1 MNISKQKLAKLLVMS
16 ILTSLFAACF
26 EAKTEKF
33 AEAAPVKKI
42 VFDAPFPGDL
52 IYQSAPDPQIIIGK
66 KKVEP
71 AMYEIAAFESATGKR
86 LWQLPFAGEVVGQ
99 TEKQILVYEE
109 KTSTVHFINPKD
121 GEITRRISPAPNPLT
136 SKNSLET
143 GMAFT
148 DDLYITTKALYTSIW
163 KNEKEDESYKI
174 GYTAKN
180 WASDDVKWFVPP
192 IRQIVILGYRPVIY
206 GDKVLIINA
215 EQGIYD
221 APSYQII
228 SLKTGEEISR
238 VASNGNFSL
247 IGKGFFI
254 ERTKSFV
261 RRIEP
266 ISGTEIWKVE
276 GEFNNVSVAA
286 IGGQIT
292 IAVPHA
298 DRTRTIRVVDAA
310 TGKLLKQFDL
320 QDLTETD
327 LKACYITKNDLILL
341 NFDSATHDIY
351 DKAHYNYW
359 VAYNADAKKALWRTD
374 FESHS
379 ASSLLP
385 FASDK
390 IQFKDGN

>member
-1 MNISKQKLAKLLVMS
+1 MKCNQQVAVKLSLMV
-16 ILTSLFAACF
+16 ILTMLFSACF
-26 EAKTEKF
+26 GAKTEKF
-33 AEAAPVKKI
+33 ASAAPVKKI
-42 VFDAPFPGDL
+42 VFDAPFPGNL

-71 AMYEIAAFESATGKR
+71 AMYEIAAFEPSTGKR
-86 LWQLPFAGEVVGQ
+86 LWQLPFVGEVVGQ

-109 KTSTVHFINPKD
+109 KSSTVHFVNPKD
-121 GEITRRISPAPNPLT
+121 GEITRKISPAPNPLT
-136 SKNSLET
+136 SKNSLEK

-148 DDLYITTKALYTSIW
+148 GDIFITTKALYTSIW
-163 KNEKEDESYKI
+163 KNEKEDESYEI
-174 GYTAKN
+174 GYTAKTWEN
-180 WASDDVKWFVPP
+180 DDIKWFVPP
-192 IRQIVILGYRPVIY
+192 RRQIVILGYRPVIY

-238 VASNGNFSL
+238 VESNGNFSL
-247 IGKGFFI
+247 IGKDFFI
-254 ERTKSFV
+254 ERDKSFV

-276 GEFNNVSVAA
+276 GEFNSVSVAA
-286 IGGQIT
+286 IGEQIT

-320 QDLTETD
+320 PDLQDTD
-327 LKACYITKNDLILL
+327 LKACYIVKDDVILL
-341 NFDSATHDIY
+341 NFDSANHDIY

-359 VAYNADAKKALWRTD
+359 VAYDSDTKKAVWRTG
-374 FESHS
+374 FESQS
-379 ASSLLP
+379 ASSLFP
-385 FASDK
+385 FVSDK
-390 IQFKDGN
+390 IQFKDDN